1 MTNDPYTPEPDVKGR
16 TAEQAGEVKDHA
28 FREATDV
35 KDHATGAARDV
46 AQTAGSEAKSV
57 ARDARRE
64 FRGLLDTGL
73 NELNTQLGTGQN
85 QLAAQVREIVTELG
99 EMADSSQRSG
109 LASQAAREIST
120 RGQRLAGWLDT
131 HEPRDA
137 LDEVRR
143 YAARNPWTF
152 LAVAAGAGLLVGRF
166 ARGLRDDNAA
176 DDNRDYRDY
185 RGVYGTQ
192 PAAGLGYAEPTAAG
206 SAWTQPPTGGS
217 QPYGTYDPAPPD
229 PTGVA
234 GAGYGTTGL
243 AGAAG
248 YPDPSRTGTLGAS
261 GGGYPGTSQ
270 AGPGYPNPSTTDESS
285 YRPGAAG
292 QSYDAQFG
300 EGQYGD
306 PGDRR

>member
-1 MTNDPYTPEPDVKGR
+1 MTNDPYTPEPDIKGR

-28 FREATDV
+28 LSEATDV
-35 KDHATGAARDV
+35 KDHATGAAREV

-64 FRGLLDTGL
+64 FRGLLNTGL

-85 QLAAQVREIVTELG
+85 QLAAQLREVVTELG
-99 EMADSSQRSG
+99 QMADGSQGSG
-109 LASQAAREIST
+109 LATQAAQELST
-120 RGQRLAGWLDT
+120 RGRRLAGWLDT
-131 HEPRDA
+131 HEPREA

-166 ARGLRDDNAA
+166 ARGLRDDHA
-176 DDNRDYRDY
+176 DDDDRDYP
-185 RGVYGTQ
+185 GTYGTQ
-192 PAAGLGYAEPTAAG
+192 PAAGLGYAEPTYGG
-206 SAWTQPPTGGS
+206 SNWTQ
-217 QPYGTYDPAPPD
+217 QPAGVQRSFGNYDPAATD
-229 PTGVA
+229 PSGVA
-234 GAGYGTTGL
+234 GAGYPGTAGL

-248 YPDPSRTGTLGAS
+248 YPDTGQTGTLGAS
-261 GGGYPGTSQ
+261 GGGYPGTSH

-285 YRPGAAG
+285 YRPGAAE
-292 QSYDAQFG
+292 QNYEAQFG

-306 PGDRR
+306 PGERR

>member
-28 FREATDV
+28 LREATDV

-64 FRGLLDTGL
+64 FRGLVDTGL

-85 QLAAQVREIVTELG
+85 RLAEQLREVVTELG
-99 EMADSSQRSG
+99 EMAEGSQRSG
-109 LASQAAREIST
+109 LATQAAQELSS

-131 HEPRDA
+131 HEPRDG
-137 LDEVRR
+137 LDELRR

-152 LAVAAGAGLLVGRF
+152 LALAAGAGLLVGRF
-166 ARGLRDDNAA
+166 ARGLRDDSS
-176 DDNRDYRDY
+176 DDDTTWRRSA
-185 RGVYGTQ
+185 YGTQ
-192 PAAGLGYAEPTAAG
+192 SGVGMGYSEPPRTGTNWTSQPVGGSYPTGTFDPAA
-206 SAWTQPPTGGS
+206 TG
-217 QPYGTYDPAPPD
+217 
-229 PTGVA
+229 PTGVP
-234 GAGYGTTGL
+234 GGGYSSTTGL

-248 YPDPSRTGTLGAS
+248 YPNTGETGTLGAS

-270 AGPGYPNPSTTDESS
+270 AGPGYPNPSTTDEAR

-292 QSYDAQFG
+292 QNYEAQFG

-306 PGDRR
+306 PGERR